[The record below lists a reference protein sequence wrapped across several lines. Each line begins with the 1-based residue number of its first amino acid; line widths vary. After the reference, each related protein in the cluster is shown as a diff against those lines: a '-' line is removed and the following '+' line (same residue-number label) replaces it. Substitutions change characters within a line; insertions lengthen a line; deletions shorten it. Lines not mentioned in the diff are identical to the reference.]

1 MASAAITTHSAS
13 LPAQLYEVAAA
24 VQAAELAANANPI
37 NTANPLFTPLNNV
50 AIDAD
55 FEAGTV
61 SVTATL
67 PMVPSINSSTGA
79 IVLTVSDYL

>member
-1 MASAAITTHSAS
+1 MASVAIATKSAT

-37 NTANPLFTPLNNV
+37 NTANPLFEALNNV
-50 AIDAD
+50 TIDTD

-67 PMVPSINSSTGA
+67 PMVPSISGSGA
-79 IVLTVSDYL
+79 ITLTVSDYIP